1 MTKTKLL
8 VVAAITAILSAQLQ
22 ANVTVTVT
30 PALGPNIA
38 GGASPSTGAFVSNFI
53 DFLENGTPGP
63 NYNTDPSGFVAN
75 PGMIPVNEVI
85 ATPFESWRGQAPGP
99 FAGEQG
105 NRVYFGLSIV
115 PDGTC
120 PDCQVT
126 LDSIEGDIGWSNPDG
141 TPSDIFV
148 DPIVPFSLSGQ
159 NYSDTRVGIDYGAD
173 GVLGGGDDM
182 IYDSGQA
189 GTLPVNELYFVGASD
204 ALVFGTDAPFDPTIS
219 DQENLDALIAGFL
232 DPVHPFPQELSASY
246 TILKTDGTEL
256 SGSGSV
262 FVPEPDGL
270 QFIAVLAGF
279 LAFVTRKRRVL

>member
-8 VVAAITAILSAQLQ
+8 AVAAIAAIFSAQLN

-38 GGASPSTGAFVSNFI
+38 SGASPSTGAFVSNFI

-63 NYNTDPSGFVAN
+63 DYNTDPSGFVPN

-85 ATPFESWRGQAPGP
+85 ATSFESWRGQAPGA
-99 FAGEQG
+99 FAGERG

-120 PDCQVT
+120 PDCQVS
-126 LDSIEGDIGWSNPDG
+126 LDGISGTIGWSNPDG
-141 TPSDIFV
+141 TPSDIFIQ
-148 DPIVPFSLSGQ
+148 PTVPFSLFGQ
-159 NYSDTRVGIDYGAD
+159 NYSDARVGIDYGTD
-173 GVLGGGDDM
+173 GVLGGGDDI
-182 IYDSGQA
+182 IYDSGQD

-204 ALVFGTDAPFDPTIS
+204 ALVFGSDAPFDPTIS

-232 DPVHPFPQELSASY
+232 DPIHPFPQELSANY
-246 TILKTDGTEL
+246 TIFKTDGTEL
-256 SGSGSV
+256 SASGSV
-262 FVPEPDGL
+262 FVPEPGGL
-270 QFIAVLAGF
+270 TILAVLAGF
-279 LAFVTRKRRVL
+279 LAFITRKRRVL